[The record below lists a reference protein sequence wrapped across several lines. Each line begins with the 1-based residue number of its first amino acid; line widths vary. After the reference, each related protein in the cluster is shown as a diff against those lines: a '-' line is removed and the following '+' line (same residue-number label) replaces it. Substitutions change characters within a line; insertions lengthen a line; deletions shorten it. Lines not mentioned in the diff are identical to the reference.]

1 MVQHVT
7 EKVGDRGFAVGSR
20 DSYPR
25 DVVEGLPSQLD
36 LSADLN
42 TLLAQDFKGWVIP
55 GNSRSNHHSGQIRT
69 PGFEAV
75 DVEGNAQ
82 LNWNAFRLKCC
93 RTRRLIRAR
102 TALKNNNGLALVM

>member
-36 LSADLN
+36 LPADLN

-55 GNSRSNHHSGQIRT
+55 WNPGPITTAVRSERQGSKLLMSRGMPNST
-69 PGFEAV
+69 
-75 DVEGNAQ
+75 
-82 LNWNAFRLKCC
+82 
-93 RTRRLIRAR
+93 
-102 TALKNNNGLALVM
+102 